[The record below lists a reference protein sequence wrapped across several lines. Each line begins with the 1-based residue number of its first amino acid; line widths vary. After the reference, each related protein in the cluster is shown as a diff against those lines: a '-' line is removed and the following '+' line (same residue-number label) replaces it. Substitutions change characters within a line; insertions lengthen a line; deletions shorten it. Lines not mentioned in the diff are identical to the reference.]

1 MVLVPLFDTGPQ
13 LSGFALLAPES
24 NGAIGD
30 ARRSAERNPG
40 TTLEAL
46 VVLLRNRVLL
56 RQSEVAPLGA
66 TGRDNKIHDGP
77 FPAQHVRP
85 RATANLSHNSLTHR
99 DDASNRHGTVE
110 TAAGER
116 GG

>member
-13 LSGFALLAPES
+13 LPGFALLEPES

-46 VVLLRNRVLL
+46 VVLLQNRVLL
-56 RQSEVAPLGA
+56 PE
-66 TGRDNKIHDGP
+66 
-77 FPAQHVRP
+77 
-85 RATANLSHNSLTHR
+85 
-99 DDASNRHGTVE
+99 
-110 TAAGER
+110 
-116 GG
+116 